1 MSFSSFTLGEG
12 VCSSSSKG
20 VLLPTC
26 PLLTFDLA
34 LLHLLSTATLALLL
48 VILSNTLSP
57 NYYTSISNLADEED
71 DEEGTSISAG
81 DRGRGRG
88 GGVKNGRGSVLVM
101 WELAINSPP
110 SSPRLDPT
118 SSLSGPSRP
127 NGYGATETTTNA
139 SHSGPAT
146 VRDDTSVIRKRDRFS
161 EGRIIWYSLLLLV
174 SLGVVVGAA
183 LLMTMGEY
191 GMYRTHFPKS
201 KSKSRHPDL
210 PTCQLANFP
219 ILWITRSRLHP
230 WKRAGKEE

>member
-57 NYYTSISNLADEED
+57 SYYTSISNLID
-71 DEEGTSISAG
+71 DEENEDRTSDG
-81 DRGRGRG
+81 DRGG
-88 GGVKNGRGSVLVM
+88 GMKNGRGSVLVM

-110 SSPRLDPT
+110 PSPRLDPA
-118 SSLSGPSRP
+118 SHLSGTSRST
-127 NGYGATETTTNA
+127 GYGATETSTSIN
-139 SHSGPAT
+139 HSVPVT
-146 VRDDTSVIRKRDRFS
+146 VRDSTPGIVKRDRFS
-161 EGRIIWYSLLLLV
+161 EGRVICYSLLLLV

-183 LLMTMGEY
+183 LLMSMGEF
-191 GMYRTHFPKS
+191 GMSPI
-201 KSKSRHPDL
+201 PPNII
-210 PTCQLANFP
+210 PTSHSPMCL
-219 ILWITRSRLHP
+219 ILTEVHCTNREGPRSL
-230 WKRAGKEE
+230 GMS